1 MKITKTR
8 LKEIIKE
15 EVEKILNEERPFP
28 RVDAINEPYM
38 VDDEVSFMDKAKGV
52 FGMGDKKMDQTIKR
66 FKNIMYDLE
75 QDGFSDLESL
85 EKARKTLMATYDAR
99 KKEGAVSKDQKREV
113 TKLHNDAI
121 EMIRIGGEEQVERD
135 QRRKDWGI
143 EETSAM
149 GAGAVA
155 GYSGPVKKED
165 KLSPKQSKEMDTDKD
180 GDIDAK
186 DLKALRLKEDGW
198 DEPHV

>member
-15 EVEKILNEERPFP
+15 EVAKIVEAGRPHAL
-28 RVDAINEPYM
+28 RGGRTMKDL
-38 VDDEVSFMDKAKGV
+38 DDEAKMRETDPLKKSKKGV
-52 FGMGDKKMDQTIKR
+52 SGVK
-66 FKNIMYDLE
+66 
-75 QDGFSDLESL
+75 
-85 EKARKTLMATYDAR
+85 
-99 KKEGAVSKDQKREV
+99 VV
-113 TKLHNDAI
+113 
-121 EMIRIGGEEQVERD
+121 EEEEL
-135 QRRKDWGI
+135 

-155 GYSGPVKKED
+155 GYSSPKKEA

-186 DLKALRLKEDGW
+186 DLKTLR
-198 DEPHV
+198 HT